1 MRRRMAGPQI
11 LRLGLIAL
19 GSALHLHAQA
29 PPDPAGLVLGTVV
42 TPDNL
47 PVARASV
54 QVQSLE
60 NSGAAPFRASVF
72 TQPDGS
78 FVVPGVPPG
87 SHRVCVQAP
96 GTALLN
102 PCTWSAAPPAITVSA
117 RQAASVG
124 TIRLE
129 TGYLVKVRLLDAAR
143 LLEATEGRVPG
154 AQVQIGVWT
163 PNGFFIPMRIRTR
176 DATSRDLELP
186 VPFGAPFELSVQS
199 SFFDL
204 ADENNARVDPVRGA
218 RVPLQVAAGTPAT
231 VRAFAITGRR
241 AATGQP

>member
-1 MRRRMAGPQI
+1 MALSVLLP
-11 LRLGLIAL
+11 
-19 GSALHLHAQA
+19 LHAQT
-29 PPDPAGLVLGTVV
+29 PPDPAGLVSGIVLTS
-42 TPDNL
+42 DNT

-54 QVQSLE
+54 TVQSQQ
-60 NSGAAPFRASVF
+60 NPGTAPFRASVF

-87 SHRVCVQAP
+87 RHRVCVQAP

-129 TGYLVKVRLLDAAR
+129 TGYLVRVRLLDSSR
-143 LLEATEGRVPG
+143 LLEAAEGGVPG

-163 PNGFFIPMRIRTR
+163 QDGLFIPMRIRTR
-176 DATSRDLELP
+176 EATSRDLELP
-186 VPFGAPFELSVQS
+186 VPFGAPVELTVQS
-199 SFFDL
+199 NYFDL

-218 RVPLQVAAGTPAT
+218 RLPLQIAAGTPPT
-231 VRAFAITGRR
+231 VRAFVVTGRR
-241 AATGQP
+241 TESGRP

>member
-1 MRRRMAGPQI
+1 MAGPQI

-19 GSALHLHAQA
+19 GGALHLPAQT

-42 TPDNL
+42 MPDNS

-54 QVQSLE
+54 MVQSQQD
-60 NSGAAPFRASVF
+60 SGGAPFRASVF

-87 SHRVCVQAP
+87 RHRVCVQAP

-129 TGYLVKVRLLDAAR
+129 TGHLVKVRLLDAGR
-143 LLEATEGRVPG
+143 LLEAAEGVPG
-154 AQVQIGVWT
+154 VQVQIGVWT
-163 PNGFFIPMRIRTR
+163 SNGLFIPMRIRTR

-218 RVPLQVAAGTPAT
+218 RLPLQVAAGTPST
-231 VRAFAITGRR
+231 VRAFTVTGRR
-241 AATGQP
+241 AETGRP